1 MNIDNEIKMIDKTL
15 ELIKFID
22 SDFSLD
28 VNVSPTEDTVWL
40 TQAQIAELYE
50 RDRKTITRHIQN
62 IFNDFELEE
71 NSVCSFFEHTA
82 SDGKKYHV
90 QYYNLDM
97 ILSVGY
103 RVKSQRGNLF
113 RRWANSILKQYLLKG
128 HIINE
133 SRCLAHSEYII
144 QMNNVIT
151 NINDRLS
158 LI

>member
-1 MNIDNEIKMIDKTL
+1 MNKNDEIKTIDKTL
-15 ELIKFID
+15 ELIKFED
-22 SDFSLD
+22 GDFSLD

-62 IFNDFELEE
+62 IFKDFELEE
-71 NSVCSFFEHTA
+71 TSVCSFFEHTA

-97 ILSVGY
+97 ILSIGY
-103 RVKSQRGNLF
+103 RVKSKRGIMF

-128 HIINE
+128 MCEKRTFQNQIN
-133 SRCLAHSEYII
+133 
-144 QMNNVIT
+144 
-151 NINDRLS
+151 
-158 LI
+158 